1 MATTTQRTRRPLL
14 NRVHFGEFLVERH
27 AITDSQLLDALA
39 DHWAGG
45 GRLGDVVVRNGYA
58 RRDEVERLA
67 DEYQNLDVVYV

>member
-1 MATTTQRTRRPLL
+1 MSTTTQRSRRLVL
-14 NRVHFGEFLVERH
+14 RRVNFGEFMVERH

-58 RRDEVERLA
+58 PRDEVEKLA
-67 DEYQNLDVVYV
+67 SEYQNLDVVYV